1 MTGLDPVREC
11 EVNIATV
18 KRMLGVV
25 DAIERDNGLA
35 LAIDQQDA
43 VKAQAII
50 QNLMLRRD
58 A

>member
-35 LAIDQQDA
+35 LAIDKQDA
-43 VKAQAII
+43 VAAQGII
-50 QNLMLRRD
+50 QNLMLRQS